1 MVVSEVD
8 KRGCV
13 ISSTQWNAVFPAPV
27 STREPTYVI
36 RVKNCQ
42 VVAFLR
48 T

>member
-27 STREPTYVI
+27 STFSGLCEV
-36 RVKNCQ
+36 
-42 VVAFLR
+42 
-48 T
+48 